1 MRIGLIGPAALREK
15 DQTVFGQLGQQTEI
29 LTQPEQLAAVD
40 GLWLSAVRAE
50 DLRFLYNWRQVI
62 RSRTDLAVMGAAL
75 GACAL
80 GQNGPLGLMD
90 YRACCREEHHLTA
103 ELLRIP
109 SWEDHRLTAV
119 FGPEVR
125 FQQIAPNLGI
135 VCQTVERGP
144 VVLRQGN
151 FLAASFL
158 PEETADRATYHY
170 FLEMVRRSGES
181 DLPRG

>member
-1 MRIGLIGPAALREK
+1 MRIGFIGSAALGEK
-15 DQTVFGQLGQQTEI
+15 DRAVFAQLGQQLEV
-29 LTQPEQLAAVD
+29 LTQPEQLAAVE
-40 GLWLSAVRAE
+40 GVWHSLVRTE
-50 DLRFLYNWRQVI
+50 ELRPLYNWRQAI
-62 RSRTDLAVMGAAL
+62 RCRTDLAVMGAAL
-75 GACAL
+75 GAYAL

-135 VCQTVERGP
+135 VCQTIERGP

-158 PEETADRATYHY
+158 PEETADRAIYRY

-181 DLPRG
+181 SLNKG